1 MTSRREEKQRLREE
15 RLRREREAAEAAQR
29 RRLFGYVAAGVL
41 TAAVIV
47 VLLVVALSGGEGD
60 GDEGPAKGGGTKQ
73 PSKFPDG
80 SVPPEQKLSLEEAAR
95 RAGCKLE
102 NPKNE
107 GAEHVD
113 TQVTYKSN
121 PPTSG
126 NHNPIPADDGAYYD
140 DPPPKENL
148 VHALEHGRVI
158 VQFKPNAPESL
169 KGNLYALF
177 EEDDSHMILTPN
189 ETNMPYEVAATAWD
203 HLIGCPGMNDDVY
216 NALRAFKYR
225 YRDKGPENVP

>member
-1 MTSRREEKQRLREE
+1 VTSRREEKQRLREE
-15 RLRREREAAEAAQR
+15 RLRREREAAAAAER
-29 RRLFGYVAAGVL
+29 RRLFGLVAAGVL
-41 TAAVIV
+41 VSALVIV
-47 VLLVVALSGGEGD
+47 GIVLLVSGGGEGD
-60 GDEGPAKGGGTKQ
+60 DEGPAKGGGTKQ

-80 SVPPEQKLSLEEAAR
+80 SVPPKKDLKLEDAAR
-95 RAGCKLE
+95 LAGCKLE

-113 TQVTYKSN
+113 TKVTYKSN

-148 VHALEHGRVI
+148 VHALEHGRII
-158 VQFKPNAPESL
+158 VQFKPNAPDSL
-169 KGNLYALF
+169 KGNLHALF

-203 HLIGCPGMNDDVY
+203 HLIGCPRMNDQVY
-216 NALRAFKYR
+216 DAIRAFKFR
-225 YRDKGPENVP
+225 WRDKGPENVP

>member
-15 RLRREREAAEAAQR
+15 RLRREREAAEAAER
-29 RRLFGYVAAGVL
+29 RRLFGLVAAGVL
-41 TAAVIV
+41 TTAVVIV
-47 VLLVVALSGGEGD
+47 GIILLASGGGGSDE
-60 GDEGPAKGGGTKQ
+60 EGPGKGGGTKA

-80 SVPPEQKLSLEEAAR
+80 SVPPEKKLELEDAAR
-95 RAGCKLE
+95 LAGCKLA

-107 GAEHVD
+107 GSEHVE
-113 TQVTYKSN
+113 TKVKYKAN

-126 NHNPIPADDGAYYD
+126 NHNAIPADDGAYYD

-148 VHALEHGRVI
+148 VHALEHGRI
-158 VQFKPNAPESL
+158 LIQFKPNAPETL
-169 KGNLYALF
+169 KGNLHALF
-177 EEDDSHMILTPN
+177 EEDETHMTLTPN

-203 HLIGCPGMNDDVY
+203 HSLGCPRMNDRVY
-216 NALRAFKYR
+216 DAIRAFKFR